1 MPGVG
6 AAAWSVSKPSFSWAS
21 YWSSRLDTWY
31 NEFGYDTFTPV
42 AVSANDMTDIQY
54 YYQTDINP
62 ESVYNQ
68 YVLAFRWGEVLL
80 SDDNGVT
87 YKYKNR
93 WFGKNR
99 VENSRI
105 FSDGS
110 VMWATCDGIF
120 YSHDLLATINA
131 STILDASG
139 NPYTP
144 PLAIGNNY
152 RSIMYSDRATIGGYE
167 IYVWGTYVN
176 VNEANAPSIIFYT
189 RDKGATVKICY
200 EFGQNPSYGNYG
212 DPANPLTVRHL
223 HCINYNPADG
233 YFYAQTGDGL
243 LGATDCRWL
252 RGSYNATTDTWTWT
266 QVANGT
272 NATPFKSAG
281 LIFIGN
287 DLYVVSDATGDNT
300 KWNIM
305 KGDYSDLANLAK
317 YSRVHTGANVAS
329 NGKRYA
335 NGDFIMG
342 EGTSNKIIVSKDGM
356 QTFAVDT
363 IVDAQFVAG
372 YSFTRFSDKTN
383 DGWIL
388 CNYTDSGIV
397 FRMFYHC
404 WIKIK

>member
-144 PLAIGNNY
+144 PLA
-152 RSIMYSDRATIGGYE
+152 
-167 IYVWGTYVN
+167 
-176 VNEANAPSIIFYT
+176 
-189 RDKGATVKICY
+189 
-200 EFGQNPSYGNYG
+200 
-212 DPANPLTVRHL
+212 
-223 HCINYNPADG
+223 
-233 YFYAQTGDGL
+233 
-243 LGATDCRWL
+243 
-252 RGSYNATTDTWTWT
+252 
-266 QVANGT
+266 
-272 NATPFKSAG
+272 
-281 LIFIGN
+281 
-287 DLYVVSDATGDNT
+287 VS
-300 KWNIM
+300 
-305 KGDYSDLANLAK
+305 
-317 YSRVHTGANVAS
+317 
-329 NGKRYA
+329 
-335 NGDFIMG
+335 
-342 EGTSNKIIVSKDGM
+342 
-356 QTFAVDT
+356 
-363 IVDAQFVAG
+363 
-372 YSFTRFSDKTN
+372 
-383 DGWIL
+383 
-388 CNYTDSGIV
+388 
-397 FRMFYHC
+397 
-404 WIKIK
+404 